1 MTSDKDRKRS
11 RSKIGAQHGIPVAA
25 GRIIFVNI
33 ALIIYTSAATTS
45 STSQH
50 APVKV
55 TATRLCSSLDRHSQ
69 ARSQHVME
77 PPGVGVSPTPRV
89 LAIDAGGLLDSLEDD
104 GFAVLPGALRR
115 EEAAA
120 ARAEL
125 LRRVTAAAE
134 TGEAGAFSKIQTPQV
149 ES

>member
-1 MTSDKDRKRS
+1 
-11 RSKIGAQHGIPVAA
+11 
-25 GRIIFVNI
+25 
-33 ALIIYTSAATTS
+33 
-45 STSQH
+45 
-50 APVKV
+50 
-55 TATRLCSSLDRHSQ
+55 
-69 ARSQHVME
+69 ME